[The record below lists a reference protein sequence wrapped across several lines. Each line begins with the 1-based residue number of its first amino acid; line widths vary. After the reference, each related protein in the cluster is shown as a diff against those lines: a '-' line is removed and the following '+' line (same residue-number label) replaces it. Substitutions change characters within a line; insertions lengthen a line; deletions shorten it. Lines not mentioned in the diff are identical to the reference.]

1 MAASRLGAGDG
12 ADRCGADGALLP
24 LPGGSVR
31 FLGRPAPAVLFLRL
45 RLGGLCLFRLLC
57 EEALACAGRID
68 WPAGRVAFSSVAS
81 TLAFFLKFQISLPQA
96 VGIHR
101 TPSRAGLV
109 RHSCEPA
116 LPVAVRVHR
125 TPSAALL
132 NIPARL
138 LLAGAGRIRR
148 ASSFSRHLG
157 CTRVRHFK
165 FEIFNKQKSRPA
177 QMPTPTEKQL
187 TNN

>member
-1 MAASRLGAGDG
+1 MAASRLGAGDS
-12 ADRCGADGALLP
+12 ADRC
-24 LPGGSVR
+24 GSVR
-31 FLGRPAPAVLFLRL
+31 FLGRSAPAVLFLRL

-101 TPSRAGLV
+101 SPSRAGLV
-109 RHSCEPA
+109 RHNCEPA

-165 FEIFNKQKSRPA
+165 FEISNKQKVAGPNVQAFGFLGLRL
-177 QMPTPTEKQL
+177 EKL
-187 TNN
+187 LNN